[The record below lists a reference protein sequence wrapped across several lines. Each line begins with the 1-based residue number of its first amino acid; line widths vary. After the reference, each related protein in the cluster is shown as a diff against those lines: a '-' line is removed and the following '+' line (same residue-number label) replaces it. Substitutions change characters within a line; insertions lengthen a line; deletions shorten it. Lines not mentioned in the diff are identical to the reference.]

1 MRTAWPRPKTSGVI
15 VVALLAALAEST
27 ACAGPSA
34 VSFGV
39 GVRTP
44 APWGTTVVH
53 TAVPL
58 YPLYG
63 PWPPMGPRRPLMR
76 PWPPVGPPP
85 PPMRPQRPM
94 GPPPPPMRQRPPHW
108 W

>member
-1 MRTAWPRPKTSGVI
+1 MRAPCQRPKTAGA
-15 VVALLAALAEST
+15 VVVVLLTALAAST

-39 GVRTP
+39 GVSTS
-44 APWGTTVVH
+44 APWGTATIH

-63 PWPPMGPRRPLMR
+63 PWPPMGPR
-76 PWPPVGPPP
+76 P
-85 PPMRPQRPM
+85 PPMRP
-94 GPPPPPMRQRPPHW
+94 RPPHW

>member
-1 MRTAWPRPKTSGVI
+1 MRAACQRPKTAGA
-15 VVALLAALAEST
+15 VVVVLLAALAAST

-34 VSFGV
+34 VSLGV
-39 GVRTP
+39 GVRSP
-44 APWGTTVVH
+44 APWGTATVH

-63 PWPPMGPRRPLMR
+63 PRPLPR
-76 PWPPVGPPP
+76 GARPP
-85 PPMRPQRPM
+85 PPMRPRPA
-94 GPPPPPMRQRPPHW
+94 PMRPPTTPQRAPLPHW

>member
-1 MRTAWPRPKTSGVI
+1 MRAVCQRPKSAGA
-15 VVALLAALAEST
+15 VVVVLLAALAAFT
-27 ACAGPSA
+27 ACAGPSS

-44 APWGTTVVH
+44 APWGTATIH

-63 PWPPMGPRRPLMR
+63 PRPPMGPR
-76 PWPPVGPPP
+76 PPP
-85 PPMRPQRPM
+85 TRP
-94 GPPPPPMRQRPPHW
+94 RPPHW

>member
-1 MRTAWPRPKTSGVI
+1 MRAACQRPKTAGAVVI
-15 VVALLAALAEST
+15 VLLAALAASA

-44 APWGTTVVH
+44 APWGTATVH
-53 TAVPL
+53 YAVPL

-63 PWPPMGPRRPLMR
+63 PWPPMGPR
-76 PWPPVGPPP
+76 P
-85 PPMRPQRPM
+85 PPMRP
-94 GPPPPPMRQRPPHW
+94 RPPHW

>member
-1 MRTAWPRPKTSGVI
+1 VRAACQRPKTVRA
-15 VVALLAALAEST
+15 VVAALLAALGAST

-39 GVRTP
+39 GVTTP
-44 APWGTTVVH
+44 APWGMATIH

-58 YPLYG
+58 YPLYR
-63 PWPPMGPRRPLMR
+63 PWQPMGPR
-76 PWPPVGPPP
+76 PP
-85 PPMRPQRPM
+85 PPMMRPAPM
-94 GPPPPPMRQRPPHW
+94 APPPPTMRPRPQHW

>member
-1 MRTAWPRPKTSGVI
+1 MRAACQRPKTARAI
-15 VVALLAALAEST
+15 VVILLAALAVSM

-34 VSFGV
+34 VSVGV
-39 GVRTP
+39 GVRTQ
-44 APWGTTVVH
+44 APWGTASIH

-63 PWPPMGPRRPLMR
+63 PWPPMGHR
-76 PWPPVGPPP
+76 P
-85 PPMRPQRPM
+85 PPMRP
-94 GPPPPPMRQRPPHW
+94 RPPHW

>member
-1 MRTAWPRPKTSGVI
+1 MRAACQRPKTAGAVVI
-15 VVALLAALAEST
+15 VLLAALAAST

-44 APWGTTVVH
+44 APWGTATVH

-63 PWPPMGPRRPLMR
+63 PWPPMGPRPLM
-76 PWPPVGPPP
+76 GPQP
-85 PPMRPQRPM
+85 PPMRP
-94 GPPPPPMRQRPPHW
+94 RPPHW